1 MDRRHVVSA
10 QKTPVTV
17 EDREPVGVA
26 VERIAHPS
34 PIVHPMDV
42 VGGQG
47 TSGMSRDTLDTMR
60 RPSGAR

>member
-47 TSGMSRDTLDTMR
+47 DLRHV
-60 RPSGAR
+60 A